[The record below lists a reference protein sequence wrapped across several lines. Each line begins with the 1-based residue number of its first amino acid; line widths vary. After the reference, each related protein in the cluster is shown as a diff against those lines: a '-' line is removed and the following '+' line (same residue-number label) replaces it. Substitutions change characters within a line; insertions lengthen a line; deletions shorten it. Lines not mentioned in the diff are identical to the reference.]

1 MARVLTLAIPAE
13 KRTELLEHLQGIDG
27 VVAISVQVGGSSR
40 PEGDVITVQ
49 ATNRAAERIF
59 GIMQAMKIAKGSCIA
74 MSELTALVAPD
85 DRGPVQNERNE
96 SPWEEVETLLRR
108 ETNLS
113 VNYLLLMT
121 LAGAVAAVG
130 LQQDQLHI
138 VIGAMLIAPGFE
150 PLVRI
155 VFGPVTGVWSE
166 MRKGLVSTF
175 VGYLMLAIGSAIG
188 FLLAMT
194 MAPAPSGNVL
204 DQHWIEFWS
213 SFSWAGVLTA
223 LLAGLAGSAVVTSR
237 ETVFAT
243 GVMVALALI
252 PSMAILGLGLA
263 AGDLELAMRGLARW
277 ALEAFLV
284 LLAAGAGILGK
295 QALLHRRKTLP

>member
-1 MARVLTLAIPAE
+1 MARALTLAIPAD
-13 KRTELLEHLQGIDG
+13 RRVQLLERLQGIDG

-40 PEGDVITVQ
+40 PDGDIIAVQ

-59 GIMQAMKIAKGSCIA
+59 AVMQEMKLSAGSCIA

-85 DRGPVQNERNE
+85 ERGPVQNERNE

-113 VNYLLLMT
+113 LNYLLLMT
-121 LAGAVAAVG
+121 LSGAIAAVG

-138 VIGAMLIAPGFE
+138 VVGAMLVAPGFE
-150 PLVRI
+150 PLVRM

-166 MRKGLVSTF
+166 MRKGLVSTLA
-175 VGYLMLAIGSAIG
+175 GYLMLAIGAAIG
-188 FLLAMT
+188 FLLAMA
-194 MAPAPSGNVL
+194 MAAPPSEDVL
-204 DQHWIEFWS
+204 GQHWIGFWS
-213 SFSWAGVLTA
+213 SFSWAGVLVA
-223 LLAGLAGSAVVTSR
+223 VLAGLAGSAVVTSR

-252 PSMAILGLGLA
+252 PSMAIFGLGLA
-263 AGDLELAMRGLARW
+263 AGDFDLALRGLGRW
-277 ALEAFLV
+277 MLEAVLV
-284 LLAAGAGILGK
+284 LLAAGAGIALK
-295 QALLHRRKTLP
+295 QALLHRRSTMP